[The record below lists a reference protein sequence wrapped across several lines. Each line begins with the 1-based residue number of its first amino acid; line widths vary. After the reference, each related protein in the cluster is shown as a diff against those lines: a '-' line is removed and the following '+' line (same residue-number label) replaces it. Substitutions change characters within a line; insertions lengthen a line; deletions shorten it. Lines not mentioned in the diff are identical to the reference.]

1 MFKEIDRNLLREI
14 FQPSRIV
21 LAIVK
26 DDINDKWNFL
36 PIAFNMYCG
45 YKPLTFCF
53 AIHDI
58 NYSYELLERAIS
70 FCIAIPGEKLSE
82 ATLKSGLES
91 GENID
96 KFSKFGLTPILSD
109 DGKECFGIREC
120 IAAICCKKITFIKVS
135 DHAIV
140 VGEVTKILRDFSNTE
155 RNLLSIS
162 SDTRGYHVLEQ
173 KSIHRIAIKEI

>member
-1 MFKEIDRNLLREI
+1 MFEEVDRNLLREI

-45 YKPLTFCF
+45 YTPLTFCF

-58 NYSYELLERAIS
+58 NYSYELLERATS
-70 FCIAIPGEKLSE
+70 FSIAIPGEKLSSV
-82 ATLKSGLES
+82 TLQSGLES
-91 GENID
+91 GKNID
-96 KFSKFGLTPILSD
+96 KFNKFNITPILSN
-109 DGKECFGIREC
+109 DGKEYLGIREC
-120 IAAICCKKITFIKVS
+120 IANIFCKKINFIKVS

-140 VGEVTKILRDFSNTE
+140 VGEVTRILRDFSN
-155 RNLLSIS
+155 
-162 SDTRGYHVLEQ
+162 
-173 KSIHRIAIKEI
+173 KEIYYQYPRIRVDIMF